1 MSKVI
6 IELGNEYQ
14 NHNIKNADCL
24 FRKSGE
30 CFEKLCE
37 MFIKYLLDEKN
48 DIKVSRDILLN
59 IVDLEYHAYEL
70 INKGI
75 KVI

>member
-1 MSKVI
+1 
-6 IELGNEYQ
+6 
-14 NHNIKNADCL
+14 
-24 FRKSGE
+24 
-30 CFEKLCE
+30 

-75 KVI
+75 KEIYKTG